1 MILDLTKPEIMV
13 GKKFEDRDFSGQ
25 DFRGQKLTN
34 CVFTRC
40 NFDRAIMPEAPNGEV
55 THCEFILCSFK
66 RTVCRL
72 TNFAFS
78 VFPGTVFDPIDMYG
92 ATVTL
97 TCKLWENTHVGQ
109 MSFYLWLM
117 LATTMRPVMEPVKE
131 DLKETLIAYI
141 GIERYLRLREMMQR
155 RCY

>member
-1 MILDLTKPEIMV
+1 
-13 GKKFEDRDFSGQ
+13 
-25 DFRGQKLTN
+25 
-34 CVFTRC
+34 
-40 NFDRAIMPEAPNGEV
+40 
-55 THCEFILCSFK
+55 
-66 RTVCRL
+66 
-72 TNFAFS
+72 
-78 VFPGTVFDPIDMYG
+78 MYG